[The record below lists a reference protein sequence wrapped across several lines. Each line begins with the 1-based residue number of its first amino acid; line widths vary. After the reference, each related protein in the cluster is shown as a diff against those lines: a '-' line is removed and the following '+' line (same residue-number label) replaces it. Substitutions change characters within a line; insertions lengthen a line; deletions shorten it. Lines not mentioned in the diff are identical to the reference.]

1 VLAVA
6 IANTVEAM
14 AVVVLAK
21 AAMALC
27 GAASSNSLCLLGRW
41 QQAVVAMTV
50 LVKVLVLVVAI
61 VGGSGSVM
69 VIAK

>member
-1 VLAVA
+1 
-6 IANTVEAM
+6 M
-14 AVVVLAK
+14 VVLAK

-50 LVKVLVLVVAI
+50 LVKVLVVAI
-61 VGGSGSVM
+61 VGGKGSVM
-69 VIAK
+69 VIAN

>member
-1 VLAVA
+1 
-6 IANTVEAM
+6 M
-14 AVVVLAK
+14 
-21 AAMALC
+21 
-27 GAASSNSLCLLGRW
+27 
-41 QQAVVAMTV
+41 VAMTV

>member
-1 VLAVA
+1 MLAVA

-41 QQAVVAMTV
+41 QQSC
-50 LVKVLVLVVAI
+50 
-61 VGGSGSVM
+61 GSNDCASQSTSTSCSNSRW
-69 VIAK
+69 

>member
-1 VLAVA
+1 MLAVA

-50 LVKVLVLVVAI
+50 LVKVLVVAI

>member
-1 VLAVA
+1 
-6 IANTVEAM
+6 M

-50 LVKVLVLVVAI
+50 LVKVLVVAI

>member
-1 VLAVA
+1 MLLAA
-6 IANTVEAM
+6 IACACWEGGS
-14 AVVVLAK
+14 K
-21 AAMALC
+21 
-27 GAASSNSLCLLGRW
+27 
-41 QQAVVAMTV
+41 AVVAMTV